1 MFTRIAERGE
11 AKAMKIELARENQ
24 DLNDLIAVVRGDINM
39 HLRLAVNIM
48 IILDVHARDIVE
60 KFVRDSVL
68 SSKEFAWES

>member
-11 AKAMKIELARENQ
+11 AKAMKQELARENK
-24 DLNDLIAVVRGDINM
+24 DLNDLIAVVRGDISM